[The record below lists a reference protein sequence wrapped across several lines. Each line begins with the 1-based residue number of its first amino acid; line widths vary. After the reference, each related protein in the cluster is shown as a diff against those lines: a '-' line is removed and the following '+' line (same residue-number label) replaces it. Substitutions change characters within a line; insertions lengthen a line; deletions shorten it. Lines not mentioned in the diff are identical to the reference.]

1 MLFTL
6 SLLLP
11 LLGFF
16 FWLFWRLSPARPDP
30 RPLRWFNLAGILA
43 ALAAGASAAWQVRA
57 AMAASSDHSW
67 WPVVAAFY
75 MLVVIPACLAVA
87 GAIRHFIFRSSTPAK
102 PPEPPRDLSQTRF

>member
-1 MLFTL
+1 MLFAL

-30 RPLRWFNLAGILA
+30 RPLRWFNLAAIVL
-43 ALAAGASAAWQVRA
+43 ALAVGAVTILQVRES
-57 AMAASSDHSW
+57 MAAAADHTW

-75 MLVVIPACLAVA
+75 MLAVIPLCLAFA
-87 GAIRHFIFRSSTPAK
+87 GAIRHFLFRSNAPAK
-102 PPEPPRDLSQTRF
+102 PPEPQRDLSQTRF